1 MSRVQQAQ
9 VPAGEAT
16 ASPDWLAC
24 LHDMCDLLWPPPT
37 VVTLDNERPAQM
49 GLAGSRRRAGG
60 RPAASPG
67 GREFALIAGIHRPPL
82 MVPAERRLAAAAVR
96 RHSRPRSAAARMG
109 VRALCLG
116 LGAGMG
122 GSALRWALRGRVQ
135 IATPAGA
142 GTIDEHL
149 KTVLSRDLAVSMY
162 LGPARANRKPVL
174 QLLGPGG
181 EPAGFAKIGVN
192 PLTRSLVRA
201 EHDALVRLSQAR
213 LAEITVPQV
222 LHYDTW
228 RGLEV
233 LVLSALPTW
242 LPPHRLRAPRLV
254 AAMTELAG
262 VAGWRQEP
270 LAGSC
275 YLQKLRARLAAA
287 DHTPERT
294 ALAQALGDI
303 AARGGQ
309 EPLTLG
315 AWHGDWSPWNM
326 ASGGNG
332 LLVWD
337 WERFATGVPL
347 GFDALHHQLQ
357 TEVIGARSDPQAAAR
372 RCLDRAPRDLAPFG
386 LSPAQARLT
395 AVLYLTELA
404 TRYLADRQAQAGAPL
419 GSPRT
424 WLIPAISQAVGQ
436 L

>member
-1 MSRVQQAQ
+1 MSWVQQAQ

-24 LHDMCDLLWPPPT
+24 LHEMCDLLWPPPT
-37 VVTLDNERPAQM
+37 VVTLDHKRPARM
-49 GLAGSRRRAGG
+49 GLTAGRGRASGG
-60 RPAASPG
+60 PAASPG
-67 GREFALIAGIHRPPL
+67 GREFALIAGMRRPPL
-82 MVPAERRLAAAAVR
+82 MVPAQRRLAAAAVR
-96 RHSRPRSAAARMG
+96 QQSRPRSAAARMG

-135 IATPAGA
+135 VATPAGA
-142 GTIDEHL
+142 DAIDEHL
-149 KTVLSRDLAVSMY
+149 TAVLSRDLTVSMY

-174 QLLGPGG
+174 QLLAPAG

-201 EHDALVRLSQAR
+201 ERDALAQLGQAQ

-222 LHYDTW
+222 LHHDTW

-233 LVLSALPTW
+233 LVLSALPAW
-242 LPPHRLRAPRLV
+242 SPPRRLRPRQLV
-254 AAMTELAG
+254 AAMAELAG
-262 VAGWRQEP
+262 VAGLRQAP
-270 LAGSC
+270 LATSG
-275 YLQKLRARLAAA
+275 YLYRLRARLAAA

-294 ALAQALGDI
+294 ALTQALGVI
-303 AARGGQ
+303 TARGGQ
-309 EPLTLG
+309 QALTLG

-326 ASGGNG
+326 ASTSKG

-357 TEVIGARSDPQAAAR
+357 AEVAGARSDPQAAAL
-372 RCLDRAPRDLAPFG
+372 RCLERAPRDLAPFG

-419 GSPRT
+419 GAPRT
-424 WLIPAISQAVGQ
+424 WLIPAISQATARM
-436 L
+436 

>member
-1 MSRVQQAQ
+1 MQQAQ
-9 VPAGEAT
+9 VSAGEAA

-37 VVTLDNERPAQM
+37 VVTLDNEWPAQL
-49 GLAGSRRRAGG
+49 GLAGSRRRAASGS
-60 RPAASPG
+60 AASPG
-67 GREFALIAGIHRPPL
+67 GREFALIAGIRRPPL
-82 MVPAERRLAAAAVR
+82 MVPAQRRLAAAAVR
-96 RHSRPRSAAARMG
+96 QHSRPRSAASRIA

-122 GSALRWALRGRVQ
+122 GTALRWALRGRVLV
-135 IATPAGA
+135 ATPAGA

-149 KTVLSRDLAVSMY
+149 KTVLSGDLAMSMY

-174 QLLGPGG
+174 QLLAPTG

-201 EHDALVRLSQAR
+201 EHDALVQLCQAR
-213 LAEITVPQV
+213 LAQITVPQV
-222 LHYDTW
+222 LHHDSW

-233 LVLSALPTW
+233 LVLSALPAW
-242 LPPHRLRAPRLV
+242 LPPKRLRPSRLV

-262 VAGWRQEP
+262 VAGLRQEP
-270 LAGSC
+270 LAACC
-275 YLQKLRARLAAA
+275 YLYRLRARLAAA
-287 DHTPERT
+287 DDTTERA
-294 ALAQALGDI
+294 ALTQALGAI
-303 AARGGQ
+303 TARGGQ
-309 EPLTLG
+309 QTLTLG

-326 ASGGNG
+326 ASTSNG

-337 WERFATGVPL
+337 WERFATDVPL

-357 TEVIGARSDPQAAAR
+357 AEVVGTRSDPQAAAL
-372 RCLDRAPRDLAPFG
+372 RCLERAPRNLAPFG
-386 LSPAQARLT
+386 LSPVQARLT

-424 WLIPAISQAVGQ
+424 WLIPAISQATIR

>member
-1 MSRVQQAQ
+1 
-9 VPAGEAT
+9 
-16 ASPDWLAC
+16 
-24 LHDMCDLLWPPPT
+24 
-37 VVTLDNERPAQM
+37 
-49 GLAGSRRRAGG
+49 
-60 RPAASPG
+60 
-67 GREFALIAGIHRPPL
+67 
-82 MVPAERRLAAAAVR
+82 
-96 RHSRPRSAAARMG
+96 MG

-122 GSALRWALRGRVQ
+122 GSALRWAVRGRVQ
-135 IATPAGA
+135 VATQAGA

-149 KTVLSRDLAVSMY
+149 NTVLSRDLAVSMY

-174 QLLGPGG
+174 QLLAPTG

-201 EHDALVRLSQAR
+201 EHDALVRLGQAR
-213 LAEITVPQV
+213 LARVTVPQV
-222 LHYDTW
+222 LHYDSW

-233 LVLSALPTW
+233 LVLSALPAW
-242 LPPHRLRAPRLV
+242 LPPHRLRPPRLV
-254 AAMTELAG
+254 AAMAEVAG
-262 VAGWRQEP
+262 VDGLRQEP
-270 LAGSC
+270 LATSC
-275 YLQKLRARLAAA
+275 YLHQLRARLAATE
-287 DHTPERT
+287 HTPERT
-294 ALAQALGDI
+294 ALMQALGVLTD
-303 AARGGQ
+303 RGGQ
-309 EPLTLG
+309 QTLTLG

-326 ASGGNG
+326 ASTGNG

-357 TEVIGARSDPQAAAR
+357 AEVIGTRSDPQAAAL
-372 RCLDRAPRDLAPFG
+372 RCREHAPRNLAPFG

-424 WLIPAISQAVGQ
+424 WLIPAISQAIVR

>member
-9 VPAGEAT
+9 VPAGEA
-16 ASPDWLAC
+16 SSDWLAC
-24 LHDMCDLLWPPPT
+24 LHEMFDLLWPPPT
-37 VVTLDNERPAQM
+37 VVTLDSKWPAQM
-49 GLAGSRRRAGG
+49 GLAGSRRRAGSG
-60 RPAASPG
+60 PAASLG
-67 GREFALIAGIHRPPL
+67 GKEFALIAGIHRPPL
-82 MVPAERRLAAAAVR
+82 MVPAQRRLAAAAVR
-96 RHSRPRSAAARMG
+96 QHSRPRSAAARMG

-122 GSALRWALRGRVQ
+122 GSALRWTLRGRVQ
-135 IATPAGA
+135 VATPAGA
-142 GTIDEHL
+142 DTIDEHL
-149 KTVLSRDLAVSMY
+149 NTVLSRDLAVSMY

-174 QLLGPGG
+174 QLLAPTG

-201 EHDALVRLSQAR
+201 EHDALMRLGQAQ
-213 LAEITVPQV
+213 LARVTVPRV

-233 LVLSALPTW
+233 LVLSALPAW
-242 LPPHRLRAPRLV
+242 LPRHRLRPPRLV
-254 AAMTELAG
+254 AAMAELAG
-262 VAGWRQEP
+262 VDGLTQEP
-270 LAGSC
+270 LATSC
-275 YLQKLRARLAAA
+275 YLSRLRARLAATE
-287 DHTPERT
+287 HTPERT
-294 ALAQALGDI
+294 ALTQALGVITD
-303 AARGGQ
+303 RGGQ
-309 EPLTLG
+309 QTLTLG

-326 ASGGNG
+326 ASTGNG

-357 TEVIGARSDPQAAAR
+357 AEVVGTRSDPQAAAL
-372 RCLDRAPRDLAPFG
+372 RCLERAPRNLAPFG

-424 WLIPAISQAVGQ
+424 WLIPAISQATVR

>member
-1 MSRVQQAQ
+1 MQQAR

-16 ASPDWLAC
+16 ARPDWLAC
-24 LHDMCDLLWPPPT
+24 LHEMCDLLWPPPT
-37 VVTLDNERPAQM
+37 VVTLDNKRPAQM
-49 GLAGSRRRAGG
+49 GLAGSRRRAGSG
-60 RPAASPG
+60 PAAPPG
-67 GREFALIAGIHRPPL
+67 SREFALIAGIHRPPL

-96 RHSRPRSAAARMG
+96 QHSRPRSAAARVG

-135 IATPAGA
+135 VATPAGA
-142 GTIDEHL
+142 DAIDEHL
-149 KTVLSRDLAVSMY
+149 TAVLSRDLAVSMY

-174 QLLGPGG
+174 QLLAPAG
-181 EPAGFAKIGVN
+181 EPAGFVKIGVN

-201 EHDALVRLSQAR
+201 EHDALTQLGQAQ
-213 LAEITVPQV
+213 LAEVTVPQV

-233 LVLSALPTW
+233 LVLSALPAW
-242 LPPHRLRAPRLV
+242 LPPHRLRPPRLV

-262 VAGWRQEP
+262 VAGLRQAP
-270 LAGSC
+270 LASSG
-275 YLQKLRARLAAA
+275 YLYRLRARLAAT

-294 ALAQALGDI
+294 ALTQALGVI
-303 AARGGQ
+303 TARDGQ
-309 EPLTLG
+309 QALTLG

-326 ASGGNG
+326 ASTSEG

-357 TEVIGARSDPQAAAR
+357 AEVAGTRSDPQAAAL
-372 RCLDRAPRDLAPFG
+372 RCLERAPRNLAPFG

-419 GSPRT
+419 GAPRT
-424 WLIPAISQAVGQ
+424 WLIPAISQATARM
-436 L
+436 

>member
-1 MSRVQQAQ
+1 MSWVQQAQ
-9 VPAGEAT
+9 VPAGEVT
-16 ASPDWLAC
+16 GSPDWLAC
-24 LHDMCDLLWPPPT
+24 LHEMCDLLWPPPT
-37 VVTLDNERPAQM
+37 VITLDNKKPVQM
-49 GLAGSRRRAGG
+49 GLVGSRRRAGNG
-60 RPAASPG
+60 SAASPG
-67 GREFALIAGIHRPPL
+67 GGEFTLIAGIRRPPL

-96 RHSRPRSAAARMG
+96 QHSRPRSAASRMA

-122 GSALRWALRGRVQ
+122 GTALRWALRGRVQ
-135 IATPAGA
+135 VATPAGA
-142 GTIDEHL
+142 DAIDEYL
-149 KTVLSRDLAVSMY
+149 KTVLSRDLTVGMF

-174 QLLGPGG
+174 QLLAPSR

-201 EHDALVRLSQAR
+201 EHDALVLLDRAQ
-213 LAEITVPQV
+213 LAEVTIPQV

-233 LVLSALPTW
+233 LVLSALPAW
-242 LPPHRLRAPRLV
+242 LPPHRLRSPRLV
-254 AAMTELAG
+254 AAMTEVAG
-262 VAGWRQEP
+262 VAGLRQEP
-270 LAGSC
+270 LAVSG
-275 YLQKLRARLAAA
+275 YLGRLRARLAAT

-294 ALAQALGDI
+294 ALTQALSVI
-303 AARGGQ
+303 AARNGQ
-309 EPLTLG
+309 ENLTFG

-326 ASGGNG
+326 ASTGHG

-357 TEVIGARSDPQAAAR
+357 TEVVGRRSDPQAAAL
-372 RCLDRAPRDLAPFG
+372 RCLERASRDLAPFG

-424 WLIPAISQAVGQ
+424 WLIPAISAATAR